1 MIPNKAHQ
9 RHVGAIVTCNILTV
23 LYCTANRTVDQFS
36 FEAYDSAMDFESFDE
51 EDEEAFPRKR
61 PRSVYENQ
69 RSSTPV
75 REAPPSPA
83 APLMEEEDE
92 RGEGVVKEDEEDSV
106 PDAKRRNMPAD
117 SDGDAEEGPDY
128 FGLSRED
135 MGKQKYVC

>member
-1 MIPNKAHQ
+1 
-9 RHVGAIVTCNILTV
+9 
-23 LYCTANRTVDQFS
+23 
-36 FEAYDSAMDFESFDE
+36 MDFESFDE

-83 APLMEEEDE
+83 APLQMEEGDE
-92 RGEGVVKEDEEDSV
+92 RGEGVVKEDEENSV

-117 SDGDAEEGPDY
+117 TDDDANEEEGPDY